1 MYTFRPRLASPS
13 RSYKGL
19 FPDLLSIAES
29 VCIKNEMEM
38 FVKLTFD
45 LKLLIEVIDLKSIFS
60 LVYCMQQITGD
71 MTEGI

>member
-1 MYTFRPRLASPS
+1 
-13 RSYKGL
+13 
-19 FPDLLSIAES
+19 
-29 VCIKNEMEM
+29 M

-60 LVYCMQQITGD
+60 LVYYMQQITGD

>member
-1 MYTFRPRLASPS
+1 
-13 RSYKGL
+13 
-19 FPDLLSIAES
+19 
-29 VCIKNEMEM
+29 M